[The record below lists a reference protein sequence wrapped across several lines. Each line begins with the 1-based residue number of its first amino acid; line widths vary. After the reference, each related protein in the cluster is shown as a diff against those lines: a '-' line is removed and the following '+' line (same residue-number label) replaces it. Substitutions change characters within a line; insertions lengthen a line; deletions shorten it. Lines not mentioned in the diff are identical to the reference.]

1 MARGSSW
8 SEKRPNIHSRR
19 MCCLLHAN
27 MLIIILVEDRAERV
41 VVSAAKKDP
50 CVVWCAALEMHMAP
64 NLGG

>member
-1 MARGSSW
+1 
-8 SEKRPNIHSRR
+8 
-19 MCCLLHAN
+19 